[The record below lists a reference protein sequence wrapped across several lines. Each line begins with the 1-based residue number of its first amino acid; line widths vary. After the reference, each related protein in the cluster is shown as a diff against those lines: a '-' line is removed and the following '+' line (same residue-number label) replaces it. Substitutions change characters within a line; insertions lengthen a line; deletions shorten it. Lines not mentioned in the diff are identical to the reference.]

1 MERKC
6 EFCNYKTNRYFNFKR
21 HQNNKHIIKL
31 LEKTEEIFLCENVIP
46 NRENVIPNIQNVIP
60 NRENVIP
67 NRENVIPNI
76 QNVIPNI
83 QNVIHNDK
91 ITKYENVNSKFICK
105 KCNKIYK
112 TKKNLLIHEKKCSG
126 IDELTCPRCMKSFT
140 NRHNKAR
147 HIKKK

>member
-60 NRENVIP
+60 N
-67 NRENVIPNI
+67 
-76 QNVIPNI
+76 I

-112 TKKNLLIHEKKCSG
+112 TKTNLLIHEKK
-126 IDELTCPRCMKSFT
+126 
-140 NRHNKAR
+140 
-147 HIKKK
+147 